1 MAAHTKFFPSFHRH
15 LFGRPPVSKKR
26 LLERKA
32 READRLCLTQLHT
45 LFEDLLPPWLTSYKR
60 DEGANSRHRIYSP
73 LVTFWAFLSQ
83 TLDADGSCRR
93 AVTRVQTLCSAL
105 KLPLPDEDTGA
116 YCTARARLPIKL
128 LLRLHSHIAGK
139 LGELPREGRRV
150 LVMDGTAIRM
160 SDSKA
165 NAAVYKQAP
174 QQKPGCGFPLMPLL
188 GLFDLHGGNWVAT
201 VKSKGRA
208 HDALLAWRM
217 LRHLRKGDILLA
229 DRAFGSYAFIAACK
243 ARGVDV
249 VMRLHQA
256 RDPQVEKGRR
266 LGDNDWH
273 VTWNRPLKAPQG
285 RFAAMHKAIH
295 AALPA
300 TLDLRLVKVRS
311 TSPGFRTQEL
321 QIITTL
327 RDIHAHSAAQI
338 AAWYQ
343 QRWQVELCFDDIKTS
358 LRMHAFRCK
367 SPHMVARELLMHM
380 IAYNLVRYLIACA
393 EPMRDIEAKGTLSFK
408 GAIDRLDQWQW
419 VVWSAPSGRQARQRR
434 DSLLQTIANDEVPP
448 RPGRK
453 EPRVCKD
460 RQNKYTF
467 MTKPRHLY
475 TLQDD
480 LAHAS

>member
-1 MAAHTKFFPSFHRH
+1 MAAHTKFFPSFHRQ
-15 LFGRPPVSKKR
+15 LFGRPPVSKR
-26 LLERKA
+26 SLLERKA
-32 READRLCLTQLHT
+32 READQLCLTQLHT
-45 LFEDLLPPWLTSYKR
+45 LFEGVLPPWLTSYKT
-60 DEGANSRHRIYSP
+60 DEGANSRRRIYTP

-116 YCTARARLPIKL
+116 YCTARARLPMKL

-139 LGELPREGRRV
+139 LGELPRDGRRV

-160 SDSKA
+160 PDSTA
-165 NAAVYKQAP
+165 NAAAYTLGP
-174 QQKPGCGFPLMPLL
+174 GQKPGCGFPLMPVL
-188 GLFDLHGGNWVAT
+188 GLFDLNGGTWIAA
-201 VKSKGRA
+201 VKSKPRA

-217 LRHLRKGDILLA
+217 LRHLRAGDILLA
-229 DRAFGSYAFIAACK
+229 DRAFCSYAFIAACK

-256 RDPQVEKGRR
+256 RNPQVEKGRR

-273 VTWNRPLKAPQG
+273 VTWKRPSQAPQG
-285 RFAAMHKAIH
+285 RLAAMHKAIH

-300 TLDLRLVKVRS
+300 TLDLRLVKVS
-311 TSPGFRTQEL
+311 SMSPGYRTQEL

-327 RDIHAHSAAQI
+327 RDTRAHSVRQI

-343 QRWQVELCFDDIKTS
+343 QRWQVELRFDDIKTS
-358 LRMHAFRCK
+358 LRMHSLRCK
-367 SPHMVARELLMHM
+367 SPHMVVRELLMHM

-393 EPMRDIEAKGTLSFK
+393 EPMREPGAKGTPSFK
-408 GAIDRLDQWQW
+408 GAMDRLDQWQW
-419 VVWSAPSGRQARQRR
+419 VVWSAPSGRQARERR

>member
-1 MAAHTKFFPSFHRH
+1 MRTPFFPSFHRC
-15 LFGRPPVSKKR
+15 LFGRSPVGRKR

-32 READRLCLTQLHT
+32 READELCLTQLHT
-45 LFEDLLPPWLTSYKR
+45 LFEGVLPSWLPSYKSAQ
-60 DEGANSRHRIYSP
+60 GSNSRRRIYTP

-105 KLPLPDEDTGA
+105 GLALPDEDTGA

-128 LLRLHSHIAGK
+128 LLRLHSHVADR
-139 LGELPREGRRV
+139 LGQRPREGRRV
-150 LVMDGTAIRM
+150 LVMDGTSIRM
-160 SDSKA
+160 PDSA
-165 NAAVYKQAP
+165 LNAAVYNQAP
-174 QQKPGCGFPLMPLL
+174 LQKPGCGFPLMPLL
-188 GLFDLHGGNWVAT
+188 GLFDLRGGTWVAA
-201 VKSKGRA
+201 VKCKGRA

-217 LRHLRKGDILLA
+217 LGHLRRGDILIA

-249 VMRLHQA
+249 VVRLHQA
-256 RDPQVEKGRR
+256 RDAQVEKGRR
-266 LGDNDWH
+266 VGDHDWH
-273 VTWNRPLKAPQG
+273 VTWQRPLQPPRG
-285 RFAAMHKAIH
+285 RLAAMHKAMH
-295 AALPA
+295 SALPA
-300 TLDLRLVKVRS
+300 VLDLRLVKVRG

-321 QIITTL
+321 QVITTL
-327 RDIHAHSAAQI
+327 RDTHAHSAAQI

-358 LRMHAFRCK
+358 LNMHALRCK

-380 IAYNLVRYLIACA
+380 IAYNLVRHLIACA
-393 EPMRDIEAKGTLSFK
+393 EPMRELGAKGGLSFK
-408 GAIDRLDQWQW
+408 GAMDRLDQWQW
-419 VVWSAPSGRQARQRR
+419 VIWSAPSSRQLEQRCE
-434 DSLLQTIANDEVPP
+434 SLLQSIANDEVPP

-467 MTKPRHLY
+467 MTKPRPRY

>member
-1 MAAHTKFFPSFHRH
+1 MAAHTKFFPAFHRH
-15 LFGRPPVSKKR
+15 LFGRPPIGKAR
-26 LLERKA
+26 LLERKTL
-32 READRLCLTQLHT
+32 EADQLCLTQLHT
-45 LFEDLLPPWLTSYKR
+45 LFAEVLPPWLSCYKAA
-60 DEGANSRHRIYSP
+60 EGANSRHRIYTP

-105 KLPLPDEDTGA
+105 GLELPDEDTGA
-116 YCTARARLPIKL
+116 YCTARARLPVKL
-128 LLRLHSHIAGK
+128 LLRLHSHITQR
-139 LGELPREGRRV
+139 LGALPREERRV
-150 LVMDGTAIRM
+150 LVMDGTSIRM
-160 SDSKA
+160 PDSKA
-165 NAAVYKQAP
+165 NAALYMQAP
-174 QQKPGCGFPLMPLL
+174 QQKPGCGFPLMPVL
-188 GLFDLHGGNWVAT
+188 GLFDLNSGTWIGA

-217 LRHLRKGDILLA
+217 LRHLRKGDILIA

-256 RDPQVEKGRR
+256 RDPQVEKGKRV
-266 LGDNDWH
+266 GDNDWH
-273 VTWNRPLKAPQG
+273 VTWSRPLKAPQG
-285 RFAAMHKAIH
+285 RYRAMHKALH
-295 AALPA
+295 DALPA
-300 TLDLRLVKVRS
+300 TLDLRLVKVR
-311 TSPGFRTQEL
+311 TASPGFRTQEL

-327 RDIHAHSAAQI
+327 RDTHAHSAEQI
-338 AAWYQ
+338 ALWYQ
-343 QRWQVELCFDDIKTS
+343 RRWQVELYFDDIKTS
-358 LRMHAFRCK
+358 LHMHAFRCK
-367 SPHMVARELLMHM
+367 SPHMVVRELLMHM
-380 IAYNLVRYLIACA
+380 IAYNLVRHLMMRA
-393 EPMRDIEAKGTLSFK
+393 EPMRDLYSRGTLSFK
-408 GAIDRLDQWQW
+408 GTMDRLDQWQW
-419 VVWSAPSGRQARQRR
+419 TIWSAPNRKQARQRR
-434 DSLLQTIANDEVPP
+434 EGLLQSIADDEVPP

>member
-1 MAAHTKFFPSFHRH
+1 MAERTKFFPLFHRH
-15 LFGRPPVSKKR
+15 LFGRSPVSQKR

-32 READRLCLTQLHT
+32 READKLCLTQLHT
-45 LFEDLLPPWLTSYKR
+45 LFADVLPPWLTSYKR
-60 DEGANSRHRIYSP
+60 TEGSNSRHRVYTP

-105 KLPLPDEDTGA
+105 GLPLPDEDTGA
-116 YCTARARLPIKL
+116 YCTARARLPMKML
-128 LLRLHSHIAGK
+128 LQMHSHIADR
-139 LGELPREGRRV
+139 LENVPRKGRRV

-160 SDSKA
+160 PDSKA

-188 GLFDLHGGNWVAT
+188 GLFDLHGGTWVAA

-256 RDPQVEKGRR
+256 RDPQVEKGKRIAE
-266 LGDNDWH
+266 DDWQ
-273 VTWNRPLKAPQG
+273 VTWSRPLKAPQG
-285 RFAAMHKAIH
+285 RFTAMHKAIH
-295 AALPA
+295 TALPA
-300 TLDLRLVKVRS
+300 TLELRLVKVRS

-327 RDIHAHSAAQI
+327 RDFRAHSATQI
-338 AAWYQ
+338 TSWYQ

-367 SPHMVARELLMHM
+367 SPHMVVRELLMHM

-393 EPMRDIEAKGTLSFK
+393 ESMREIEAKGTLSFK
-408 GAIDRLDQWQW
+408 GAMDRLDQWQW
-419 VVWSAPSGRQARQRR
+419 VVWSAPSGRQARQRC
-434 DSLLQTIANDEVPP
+434 DSLLQSIANDEVPP

>member
-1 MAAHTKFFPSFHRH
+1 M
-15 LFGRPPVSKKR
+15 R

-32 READRLCLTQLHT
+32 HEADGLCLTQLHS
-45 LFEDLLPPWLTSYKR
+45 LFGGLLPSWLVAYKR
-60 DEGANSRHRIYSP
+60 DEGANSRHRIYTP
-73 LVTFWAFLSQ
+73 LVTFWTFLSQ

-93 AVTRVQTLCSAL
+93 AVTRVQTLCAAL

-116 YCTARARLPIKL
+116 YCTARSRLPMKL
-128 LLRLHSHIAGK
+128 LMRLHSHIANK
-139 LGELPREGRRV
+139 MGELPQEGRRV
-150 LVMDGTAIRM
+150 LVMDGTSIRM
-160 SDSKA
+160 PDSSQ
-165 NAAVYKQAP
+165 NAAVYLQAP

-188 GLFDLHGGNWVAT
+188 GLFDLRGGTWIAAA
-201 VKSKGRA
+201 KSKGRV

-217 LRHLRKGDILLA
+217 LRHLRPGDILIA

-256 RDPQVEKGRR
+256 RDPQVAKGRR
-266 LGDNDWH
+266 IGENDWH
-273 VTWNRPLKAPQG
+273 VTWNRPLQAPKG
-285 RFAAMHKAIH
+285 RFAAMNKAMH

-300 TLDLRLVKVRS
+300 TLDLRLVKVRPS
-311 TSPGFRTQEL
+311 NPGFRTQEL

-327 RDIHAHSAAQI
+327 RDAQAYCTAQI

-358 LRMHAFRCK
+358 LHMHAFRCK

-380 IAYNLVRYLIACA
+380 IAYNLVRSLIARA
-393 EPMRDIEAKGTLSFK
+393 EPMRKVGATGSLSFK
-408 GAIDRLDQWQW
+408 GTMDRLDQWQW
-419 VVWSAPSGRQARQRR
+419 VIWSAPNDKQAMQRR
-434 DSLLQTIANDEVPP
+434 EILLQSIADDEVPH

-475 TLQDD
+475 SLQDD

>member
-1 MAAHTKFFPSFHRH
+1 MAARTQFFPSFHRQ
-15 LFGRPPVSKKR
+15 LFGRPPVSGRR

-32 READRLCLTQLHT
+32 READQLCLSQLHT
-45 LFEDLLPPWLTSYKR
+45 LFGDVLPSWLATYK
-60 DEGANSRHRIYSP
+60 GAKGINSRHRIYTP

-116 YCTARARLPIKL
+116 YCAARARLPMKL
-128 LLRLHSHIAGK
+128 LLRLHSHITGK
-139 LGELPREGRRV
+139 LTEMPREGRRV
-150 LVMDGTAIRM
+150 LVMDGTSIRM
-160 SDSKA
+160 PDSKQ
-165 NAAVYKQAP
+165 NADAYMQAP
-174 QQKPGCGFPLMPLL
+174 HQKAGCGFPLMPLL
-188 GLFDLHGGNWVAT
+188 GLFDLRDGTWIAA

-208 HDALLAWRM
+208 HDAALSWRM
-217 LRHLRKGDILLA
+217 LRHLRAGDILIA
-229 DRAFGSYAFIAACK
+229 DRAFCSYAFIAACK

-256 RDPQVEKGRR
+256 RDPQLEKGRR
-266 LGDNDWH
+266 IGDNDWH
-273 VTWNRPLKAPQG
+273 ITWSRPLQPPKG
-285 RFAAMHKAIH
+285 RLAAMHKAMH

-300 TLDLRLVKVRS
+300 TLDLRLVKVSS
-311 TSPGFRTQEL
+311 TSPGFRTHEL

-327 RDIHAHSAAQI
+327 RDTRAHNAVQI

-358 LRMHAFRCK
+358 LHMHAFRCK
-367 SPHMVARELLMHM
+367 TPHMVARELLMHM
-380 IAYNLVRYLIACA
+380 IAHNLVRHLIASA
-393 EPMRDIEAKGTLSFK
+393 QPLRKLGAKGSLSFK
-408 GAIDRLDQWQW
+408 GTMDRLEQWQW
-419 VVWSAPSGRQARQRR
+419 IIWSAPGTKQAKHRG
-434 DSLLQTIANDEVPP
+434 DSLLQTIADDEVPP

-475 TLQDD
+475 TCQDD

>member
-1 MAAHTKFFPSFHRH
+1 MAAQTQFFPSFHRQ
-15 LFGRPPVSKKR
+15 LFGRPPVGTRR

-32 READRLCLTQLHT
+32 READQLCLAQLHT
-45 LFEDLLPPWLTSYKR
+45 LFEGVLPSWLASYKSAQ
-60 DEGANSRHRIYSP
+60 GSNSRHRIYTP

-105 KLPLPDEDTGA
+105 RLPLPDGDTGA
-116 YCTARARLPIKL
+116 YCAARARLPMRL
-128 LLRLHSHIAGK
+128 LLRLHSHVTGR
-139 LGELPREGRRV
+139 LGGMPREGRRV
-150 LVMDGTAIRM
+150 LVMDGTSIRM
-160 SDSKA
+160 PDSKE
-165 NAAVYKQAP
+165 NAAVYAQAP

-188 GLFDLHGGNWVAT
+188 GLFDLRDGAWIAA

-208 HDALLAWRM
+208 HDALLSWRM
-217 LRHLRKGDILLA
+217 LRHLREGDILIA

-249 VMRLHQA
+249 IMRLHQA
-256 RDPQVEKGRR
+256 RDPQVAKGRR
-266 LGDNDWH
+266 IAENDWH
-273 VTWNRPLKAPQG
+273 VSWSRPLKPPQG
-285 RFAAMHKAIH
+285 RLAAMHKAMH

-300 TLDLRLVKVRS
+300 TLDLRLVKVSS
-311 TSPGFRTQEL
+311 TSPGFRTQQM

-327 RDIHAHSAAQI
+327 RDVRAHNAAQI

-343 QRWQVELCFDDIKTS
+343 RRWQVELCFDDIKTS
-358 LRMHAFRCK
+358 LHMHALRCK
-367 SPHMVARELLMHM
+367 TPHMVARELLMHI
-380 IAYNLVRYLIACA
+380 IAYNLVRHLIKSAQ
-393 EPMRDIEAKGTLSFK
+393 PLRKLGSKGGLSFK
-408 GAIDRLDQWQW
+408 GTMDRLDQWQW
-419 VVWSAPSGRQARQRR
+419 AIWSAPSARQARQRR
-434 DSLLQTIANDEVPP
+434 DTLLHTIAEDEVPP

-467 MTKPRHLY
+467 MTKTRHLY